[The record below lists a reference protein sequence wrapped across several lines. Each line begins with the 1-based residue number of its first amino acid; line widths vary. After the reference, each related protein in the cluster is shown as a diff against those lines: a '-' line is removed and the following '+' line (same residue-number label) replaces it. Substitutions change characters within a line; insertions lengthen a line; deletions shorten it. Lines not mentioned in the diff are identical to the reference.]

1 MSGGKLIHEAL
12 VECGVDTVFG
22 YSGGANLPILDQ
34 FSRQNK
40 SPIRFVMNRSEQC
53 CGHAAE
59 GYARA
64 SGRPGV
70 VLTTSGPGLTNII
83 TPLQDARGDSTP
95 LIALSG
101 QVPTAVNGCSC
112 TSPTTPVSSTRCPTS
127 RSGAGVRRA

>member
-1 MSGGKLIHEAL
+1 MYSLLDNDHDEDLRFAGMSGGKLVHEAL
-12 VECGVDTVFG
+12 VECGVDVVFG

-34 FSRQNK
+34 FTS

-64 SGRPGV
+64 TGKVGV

-83 TPLQDARGDSTP
+83 TPLQDARGDSTCASV
-95 LIALSG
+95 LF
-101 QVPTAVNGCSC
+101 
-112 TSPTTPVSSTRCPTS
+112 S
-127 RSGAGVRRA
+127 RSPIGRVHPPCRARTTYPRP